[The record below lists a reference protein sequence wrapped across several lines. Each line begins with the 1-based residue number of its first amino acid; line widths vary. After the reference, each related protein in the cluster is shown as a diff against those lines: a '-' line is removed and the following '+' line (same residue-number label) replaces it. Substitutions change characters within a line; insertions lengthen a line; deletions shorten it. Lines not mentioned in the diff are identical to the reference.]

1 MIIKN
6 CPVTKTDSNVIKE
19 YVVDENSKYVLDS
32 KSIHTGVD
40 IECENVYSVFDGV
53 VIQCCMLD
61 DHMSM
66 IVQYNGT
73 YCVRY
78 AHLKSCEC
86 TAGHL
91 VKNGDLLGVADEFVH
106 FELLSTVRS
115 TSGTKVT
122 VESLRLFKIDP
133 MDVVCGKMKFSDTPA
148 YSNNR
153 DYAIVGDY
161 STEPLDNV
169 SNMTAS
175 MIQELTNG
183 VDPNAD
189 IY

>member
-6 CPVTKTDSNVIKE
+6 CPITKKDSNVKLE
-19 YVVDENSKYVLDS
+19 YIVDETSKYVLDS

-66 IVQYNGT
+66 IVQYNGS

-78 AHLKSCEC
+78 SNMKSCELIV
-86 TAGHL
+86 GHL
-91 VKNGDLLGVADEFVH
+91 VKNGDLLGSADEFVH

-115 TSGTKVT
+115 SSGTKVT
-122 VESLRLFKIDP
+122 VGSLRLFKIDP
-133 MDVVCGKMKFSDTPA
+133 MDVVCGKMKFSDTPD
-148 YSNNR
+148 YSNNQ
-153 DYAIVGDY
+153 DYALQGEY